1 MCYKVSTPARDQLEG
16 YFQKEINQ
24 NFRIAI
30 EGQFPHF
37 YHADGFARPFLPFTA
52 SENPDRVELA
62 QWKLLPFIVKT
73 EKEAWDY
80 ANTLNARAE
89 DLFTKFSYKHYI
101 GRQRGLLWVTGF
113 FEPHHPNPKET
124 IPYYVKAEKGEPFT
138 LGCVYANWVNHET
151 GEVVRTFSII
161 TTPPNEL
168 MGWVHNQGQRM
179 PLIIRPEDRAR
190 WLGPLERT
198 EIEAMMRPLPDGYLE
213 GYPVSKVVYKKG
225 IDTNIKEA
233 QERLPG

>member
-1 MCYKVSTPARDQLEG
+1 
-16 YFQKEINQ
+16 
-24 NFRIAI
+24 
-30 EGQFPHF
+30 
-37 YHADGFARPFLPFTA
+37 
-52 SENPDRVELA
+52 
-62 QWKLLPFIVKT
+62 
-73 EKEAWDY
+73 
-80 ANTLNARAE
+80 
-89 DLFTKFSYKHYI
+89 
-101 GRQRGLLWVTGF
+101 
-113 FEPHHPNPKET
+113 
-124 IPYYVKAEKGEPFT
+124 
-138 LGCVYANWVNHET
+138 
-151 GEVVRTFSII
+151 
-161 TTPPNEL
+161 